1 MRGVRGCNPARIAF
15 RNKRLHGKRL
25 PEGNLFYPTRP
36 VSLEINSY
44 LCEYFKFPV
53 MAGSKILYVC
63 QEITPYLP
71 PTEIS
76 SECRL
81 LVQAMQERG
90 NETRTFMPR
99 YGVINERRNQL
110 HEVIRLSGMN
120 LIIDDNDHQLIIKVA
135 SIPSARV
142 QIYFIDNDDYFARK
156 AVLRDPATDGMFPDN
171 DERAIFF
178 ARGVLETVRKLRW
191 EPTVVHCHG
200 WFSAVMPIYLRNT
213 FADDPMFQNLKIAVS
228 IYDDAFPGTL
238 DAGFRKKI
246 ENEGIKDPKLALLDS
261 PSYENLMKL
270 VIDYA
275 DGVVMRTEHPSPLI
289 TAALEGTGKVLLP
302 WQPSDATDYLDNY
315 QKFYEELL
323 Q

>member
-1 MRGVRGCNPARIAF
+1 
-15 RNKRLHGKRL
+15 
-25 PEGNLFYPTRP
+25 
-36 VSLEINSY
+36 
-44 LCEYFKFPV
+44 
-53 MAGSKILYVC
+53 MANKILYIC
-63 QEITPYLP
+63 QEIAPYLP
-71 PTEIS
+71 ETECS
-76 SECRL
+76 LLCRTL
-81 LVQAMQERG
+81 TQAMQERG
-90 NETRTFMPR
+90 NEIRSFMPR
-99 YGVINERRNQL
+99 YGIINERRHQL

-142 QIYFIDNDDYFARK
+142 QIYFIDNDDYFSRK
-156 AVLRDPATDGMFPDN
+156 AVLVDGEGTHFADN

-228 IYDDAFPGTL
+228 LYDDAFPGTL

-246 ENEGIKDPKLALLDS
+246 ENEGIKDPRLELLDT

-270 VIDYA
+270 VIEYA
-275 DGVVMRTEHPSPLI
+275 DGVVIRTEHPAPALM
-289 TAALEGTGKVLLP
+289 AALEDTDKKILP
-302 WQPSDATDYLDNY
+302 WQPSDAADYLDNY

-323 Q
+323 